1 MLTVHRTDIHYSP
14 FWSSYKRQEF
24 FCHVYCA
31 IEIHSHNFFNILL
44 GHDFWSADK
53 TNSSVVHHTPQFYN
67 RKRQLQVC
75 WFWQIA
81 TPWLQPVRCWF
92 ASLHS
97 DLFWLIAGTGLNGK
111 GNPIRKVF
119 IFEALIWA
127 HLMFNQW
134 YILNL
139 FSNWNQLP
147 IIIRQ
152 CNLIKTDVFHCQW
165 ISDQCFAILSTNMPD
180 RWNWT
185 AIFCDTEIVWS

>member
-1 MLTVHRTDIHYSP
+1 MISGVPTKQTPALFTTPHNST
-14 FWSSYKRQEF
+14 
-24 FCHVYCA
+24 
-31 IEIHSHNFFNILL
+31 IERGNCSRCV
-44 GHDFWSADK
+44 DFD
-53 TNSSVVHHTPQFYN
+53 
-67 RKRQLQVC
+67 
-75 WFWQIA
+75 
-81 TPWLQPVRCWF
+81 WLQPVRCWF

-97 DLFWLIAGTGLNGK
+97 DLFWLIAVTGLNGK